1 MAEVPG
7 SQYEPYFTAQP
18 TERPIQLRG
27 VDYPSGAFGE
37 NIAHALQTFG
47 DRTKE
52 GVDEVWRR
60 AMGLRQLQVDGNIR
74 DLTTKYYNEVS
85 PIEADFLTQRGS
97 NADGTAQMA
106 HLAKMETIRQKYLE
120 QAKQY
125 GIYGEDRFGTE
136 ASSM

>member
-47 DRTKE
+47 GDIEK
-52 GVDEVWRR
+52 GSDEVFRR
-60 AMGLRQLQVDGNIR
+60 AMALRRLQVDGSIR
-74 DLTTKYYNEVS
+74 GLITKYYNEVS
-85 PIEADFLTQRGS
+85 PIEADFLAQRGY
-97 NADGTAQMA
+97 NADGTAQMN

-120 QAKQY
+120 QA
-125 GIYGEDRFGTE
+125 
-136 ASSM
+136 